1 MIHKKHLL
9 HEVYKLMGYES
20 QEKKY
25 LNIHLLGYLSSLI
38 IFIITSIFEHLD
50 FIVNLAFLTFSIS
63 LIT

>member
-1 MIHKKHLL
+1 
-9 HEVYKLMGYES
+9 MGYES

-38 IFIITSIFEHLD
+38 IFMITSIFEHFD
-50 FIVNLAFLTFSIS
+50 FIVNLAVLTFSIS

>member
-1 MIHKKHLL
+1 
-9 HEVYKLMGYES
+9 MGYES

-38 IFIITSIFEHLD
+38 IFTITSIFEHFD
-50 FIVNLAFLTFSIS
+50 FIVNFVAVLTFSMS